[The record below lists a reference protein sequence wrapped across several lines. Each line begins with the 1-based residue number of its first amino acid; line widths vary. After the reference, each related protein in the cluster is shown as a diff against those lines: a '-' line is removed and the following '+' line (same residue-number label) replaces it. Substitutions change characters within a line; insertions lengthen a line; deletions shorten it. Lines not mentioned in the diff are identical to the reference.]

1 MVQAAIDALLEQT
14 KTIERIVAALDL
26 GPLGVRGLRQP
37 GRARGRVPV
46 GRSARG
52 GVAATDATSG
62 GRGGGSRGGVGR
74 GARRDDA
81 RAARRDPGRDH
92 GFRRGGAVGD
102 PVRRLGDL
110 SRRRE
115 PQRLLAALGQSE
127 LRAARRLLRR
137 QRPVP
142 AQLGDRAVIDPGR
155 RRSGAAVQRARLPGL
170 PSQGR
175 ARPPA
180 GGAGQFRGL
189 DVPAPVDPA
198 RRARPSASCSRAIG
212 RTSSPSRP
220 TAASCR
226 ISRFPATRP
235 RGAW

>member
-1 MVQAAIDALLEQT
+1 MTPEQRAAILA
-14 KTIERIVAALDL
+14 
-26 GPLGVRGLRQP
+26 
-37 GRARGRVPV
+37 
-46 GRSARG
+46 
-52 GVAATDATSG
+52 
-62 GRGGGSRGGVGR
+62 
-74 GARRDDA
+74 
-81 RAARRDPGRDH
+81 RDH
-92 GFRRGGAVGD
+92 GFLRGGAVGE

-115 PQRLLAALGQSE
+115 PQRFLAALGQSE

-142 AQLGDRAVIDPGR
+142 AQLGHRAGIDPGR

-170 PSQGR
+170 PPQGR

-180 GGAGQFRGL
+180 GGAGRLRGL

-198 RRARPSASCSRAIG
+198 RERDRARRCSRAIG

-226 ISRFPATRP
+226 ISPFPATRP
-235 RGAW
+235 RGAWRSTTRRSRPRSRAARSCICAGPATGSRISLTGPCIPRSC